1 MADDRTGPERPPEL
15 EVLEGG
21 DAEPKPQRAPRRLPP
36 RSWLLV
42 ALGVVTAFA
51 TWMLEIIVLV
61 NRQVISGSLS
71 PRVRLL
77 EVGYIVAFMGLC
89 YLALLIA
96 GDLLAGRYAGGRAD
110 RRDQDAEE

>member
-1 MADDRTGPERPPEL
+1 MADDGTGPERPPEL
-15 EVLEGG
+15 EVLEGS
-21 DAEPKPQRAPRRLPP
+21 AEPKPQRAARRMPP

-51 TWMLEIIVLV
+51 TWMLEIIVLL
-61 NRQVISGSLS
+61 NRQLLQGSLP
-71 PRVRLL
+71 PRARLL
-77 EVGYIVAFMGLC
+77 EVGYIVAVMGMC

-110 RRDQDAEE
+110 RRDQDAEQ